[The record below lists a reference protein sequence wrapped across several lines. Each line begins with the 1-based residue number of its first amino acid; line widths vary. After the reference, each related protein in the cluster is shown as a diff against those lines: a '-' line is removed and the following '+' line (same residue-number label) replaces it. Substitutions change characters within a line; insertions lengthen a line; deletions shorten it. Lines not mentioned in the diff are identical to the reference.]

1 MKGSMCL
8 DFFLQKKIPKQNT
21 HLCDFKSPLSPN
33 LSLEKKT
40 KNFKRLVEKEA
51 QI

>member
-1 MKGSMCL
+1 VPRLFSAK
-8 DFFLQKKIPKQNT
+8 KKIPKQNA

-33 LSLEKKT
+33 LSLEKKQQ
-40 KNFKRLVEKEA
+40 KILKDLLKKKA